1 MSNFLFNEGLT
12 YPEPKDDPLYPYFKE
27 EEQEISTE
35 PAFSLH
41 SDSPSYTTG
50 YYQYPYGQADEHG
63 YPLPYS
69 TSKSTSFSGQNIKD
83 FPETPKIGNNSKKIK
98 REQAKQRTQLKQIT
112 KPAPSVKDSDDTESL
127 LAEALSNSNGDEKSS
142 KKMKQMIRNRISA
155 QNSRDRKKMYVSNME
170 KANTVLKMQNSQL
183 ILQISELKEANKL
196 IASEKEELKK
206 KLQNDNSF
214 CPHCGHNNILSP
226 STNTN
231 SSDEVLTIPNNSDD
245 IHFDEYLTRG
255 DGGSSP
261 LFHRIFTGRSFM
273 SYTLT
278 VATVLSLVLLVNVN
292 SPNGEHNI
300 APIKHMKF
308 YDSALMQNMTNH
320 TVTKTEIAPVVAEQ
334 PAININAILAQAL
347 KSPFL
352 QNIYELRSY
361 FNDKAMPLFFNHL
374 KLNEKLAPC
383 ADKIEGYKIEPV
395 ERMETEPE
403 VYPVVE
409 YGFLNQAMK
418 SRAEMK
424 KGLATL
430 GEYDNT
436 YNNKSKFSTLF
447 CPAGFEFFDSENEEL
462 VKPSGLESK
471 ILDSEYLQFYI
482 PKRQVTG
489 MYKNKTTNDLII
501 SPEANLADENTI
513 LEVWCKVFHVRELSA
528 TINL

>member
-1 MSNFLFNEGLT
+1 
-12 YPEPKDDPLYPYFKE
+12 
-27 EEQEISTE
+27 
-35 PAFSLH
+35 
-41 SDSPSYTTG
+41 
-50 YYQYPYGQADEHG
+50 
-63 YPLPYS
+63 
-69 TSKSTSFSGQNIKD
+69 
-83 FPETPKIGNNSKKIK
+83 
-98 REQAKQRTQLKQIT
+98 
-112 KPAPSVKDSDDTESL
+112 
-127 LAEALSNSNGDEKSS
+127 
-142 KKMKQMIRNRISA
+142 
-155 QNSRDRKKMYVSNME
+155 
-170 KANTVLKMQNSQL
+170 
-183 ILQISELKEANKL
+183 
-196 IASEKEELKK
+196 
-206 KLQNDNSF
+206 
-214 CPHCGHNNILSP
+214 
-226 STNTN
+226 
-231 SSDEVLTIPNNSDD
+231 
-245 IHFDEYLTRG
+245 
-255 DGGSSP
+255 
-261 LFHRIFTGRSFM
+261 M

-292 SPNGEHNI
+292 SPNADHNI
-300 APIKHMKF
+300 APIKHLKF
-308 YDSALMQNMTNH
+308 YDSALMQNITNH

-352 QNIYELRSY
+352 QNIYELRNY

-383 ADKIEGYKIEPV
+383 AEKIEGYKLEPV

-403 VYPVVE
+403 VYPLVE

-418 SRAEMK
+418 SRVEMRK
-424 KGLATL
+424 SLATL
-430 GEYDNT
+430 GEYDHT
-436 YNNKSKFSTLF
+436 SNNKSKFSTLF